1 MHIRPARP
9 GPGQE
14 ERMRLKRVPQ
24 DTVFYERLSDLVG
37 QMRQCNL
44 VLAELSGIEVSERR
58 QVADRLREIG
68 VQADEDMGAVLRALR
83 ENYITPFDR
92 NDLYL
97 LGHHMRDICHLLH
110 GAGFVLASEAFD
122 QLPSGVLET
131 LAVLSNQT
139 DHTSRMVTRLPGKLD
154 QWDYV
159 DSINRLTYQVEALQW
174 RMSDAVPNSK
184 RGLTYMAAVSQLGQA
199 FVRAA
204 YGFTELGKVVAAI
217 AIKES

>member
-1 MHIRPARP
+1 
-9 GPGQE
+9 
-14 ERMRLKRVPQ
+14 MRLRRVPQ
-24 DTVFYERLSDLVG
+24 DTVFYERMSDLVG

-44 VLAELSGIEVSERR
+44 VLAELSGIELTERR

-68 VQADEDMGAVLRALR
+68 DDADADMGAVLRALR

-92 NDLYL
+92 YDLYL
-97 LGHHMRDICHLLH
+97 LCHHMRDICHRLH
-110 GAGFVLASEAFD
+110 GVGYVLASEAFD
-122 QLPSGVLET
+122 PLPSGVLET

-139 DHTSRMVTRLPGKLD
+139 DHTARMVSKLPGKVD

-159 DSINRLTYQVEALQW
+159 DTINRLTHQVETLQW

-204 YGFTELGKVVAAI
+204 HSFTELGKVVASI

>member
-1 MHIRPARP
+1 
-9 GPGQE
+9 
-14 ERMRLKRVPQ
+14 MRLRRVPQ
-24 DTVFYERLSDLVG
+24 DTVFYERISDLVG

-58 QVADRLREIG
+58 DVAARLHEISDR
-68 VQADEDMGAVLRALR
+68 ADDDMGAVLRALR

-97 LGHHMRDICHLLH
+97 LGHHMRDICHRLH
-110 GAGFVLASEAFD
+110 GVGFVLASEAFD
-122 QLPSGVLET
+122 ELPSGVLET

-139 DHTSRMVTRLPGKLD
+139 DHTGRMITRLPSRLD

-159 DSINRLTYQVEALQW
+159 DSINRLTYQVESLQW

-204 YGFTELGKVVAAI
+204 HGFTELGKVVASI

>member
-1 MHIRPARP
+1 
-9 GPGQE
+9 
-14 ERMRLKRVPQ
+14 MRLRRVPQ
-24 DTVFYERLSDLVG
+24 DTVFYERMSDLVG

-44 VLAELSGIEVSERR
+44 VLAELSGIELTERR

-68 VQADEDMGAVLRALR
+68 DHADADMGAVLRALR

-92 NDLYL
+92 YDLYL
-97 LGHHMRDICHLLH
+97 LCHHMRDICHRLH
-110 GAGFVLASEAFD
+110 GVGYVLASEAFD
-122 QLPSGVLET
+122 PLPSGVLET

-139 DHTSRMVTRLPGKLD
+139 DYTARMVSKLPGKVD

-159 DSINRLTYQVEALQW
+159 DTINRLTHQVETLQW

-204 YGFTELGKVVAAI
+204 HSFTELGKVVASI

>member
-1 MHIRPARP
+1 
-9 GPGQE
+9 
-14 ERMRLKRVPQ
+14 MRLKRVPQ
-24 DTVFYERLSDLVG
+24 DTVFYQRMSDLVG

-44 VLAELSGIEVSERR
+44 VLAELSGVEAEERRDVSE
-58 QVADRLREIG
+58 RLREIG
-68 VQADEDMGAVLRALR
+68 DGADDDMGAMLRALR

-97 LGHHMRDICHLLH
+97 LGHHMRDICHRLH
-110 GAGFVLASEAFD
+110 GVGFVLASSAFD
-122 QLPSGVLET
+122 ELPSGVLET

-139 DHTSRMVTRLPGKLD
+139 DHTARMISRLPSKLD

-159 DSINRLTYQVEALQW
+159 DTINRLTYQVETLQW

-199 FVRAA
+199 FVNAA
-204 YGFTELGKVVAAI
+204 HGFTELGKVAAAI

>member
-1 MHIRPARP
+1 
-9 GPGQE
+9 
-14 ERMRLKRVPQ
+14 MRLKRVPQ

-68 VQADEDMGAVLRALR
+68 DQADEDMGAVLRALR

-110 GAGFVLASEAFD
+110 GAGFVLASEAFEE
-122 QLPSGVLET
+122 LPSGVLET
-131 LAVLSNQT
+131 LAALSNQT
-139 DHTSRMVTRLPGKLD
+139 DHTSRMITRLPSRLD

-159 DSINRLTYQVEALQW
+159 DAINRLTYQVEALQW

-184 RGLTYMAAVSQLGQA
+184 RGLTYMTAVSQLGQA

-204 YGFTELGKVVAAI
+204 YGFTELGKVVASI

>member
-1 MHIRPARP
+1 
-9 GPGQE
+9 
-14 ERMRLKRVPQ
+14 MRLRRVPQ
-24 DTVFYERLSDLVG
+24 DTVFYERMADLVG

-44 VLAELSGIEVSERR
+44 VLAELSGSDVGQRR
-58 QVADRLREIG
+58 EVADQLREIG
-68 VQADEDMGAVLRALR
+68 DRADEDMGAVLRALR

-92 NDLYL
+92 YDLYL
-97 LGHHMRDICHLLH
+97 LCHHMREICHLLH

-122 QLPSGVLET
+122 TLPSGVLET

-139 DHTSRMVTRLPGKLD
+139 DHTSRMVSKLPGKLD

-159 DSINRLTYQVEALQW
+159 DAINRLTHQVETLQW

-204 YGFTELGKVVAAI
+204 HGFTELGKVVASI